1 MIAGDPAY
9 WDDFFQQSLIP
20 AVLAHVLD
28 AWDRIEKPGQTDL
41 EDNISVK
48 LYSALVTGKD
58 RNRHSFLIRY
68 QDVEVDTNL
77 ARETGRKDIV
87 VYPSLLQEEVYFC
100 LEAKRLNARVSGV
113 QKSLADEYVKEGM
126 QRFVDGKYSRA
137 VRHGGMLG
145 YVLDGQIARA
155 MKNVEANVRAR
166 AAELGMEPPGGLLPS
181 SIRQGDKAAKETHH
195 LRAHDSATFRI
206 HHLFVAGKTKKP
218 TRKRNTTATE

>member
-1 MIAGDPAY
+1 MTAGDPAY
-9 WDDFFQQSLIP
+9 WDDFFQQNLIP
-20 AVLAHVLD
+20 AVLSHVLD
-28 AWDRIEKPGQTDL
+28 TWDRMKKPGQTDL
-41 EDNISVK
+41 EDKISVK

-77 ARETGRKDIV
+77 AKETGRKDIV
-87 VYPSLLQEEVYFC
+87 VYPSFQEDVYFC

-155 MKNVEANVRAR
+155 IKNVEANVRAR
-166 AAELGMEPPGGLLPS
+166 ATELGMQSPGRLLPS
-181 SIRQGDKAAKETHH
+181 SVRQGDDAAKETHH
-195 LRAHDSATFRI
+195 QRAHETATFRI
-206 HHLFVAGKTKKP
+206 HHLFVAGETKKP
-218 TRKRNTTATE
+218 IRKRKTTATE